1 MGFTPETAKAIEKA
15 FVEAPQSFVADGKFG
30 DDAKLSQKVEP
41 INAIQAYVTAG
52 TIYPEDDDEFEKKLP
67 ESSYDDIHKV
77 KPNLYHVWDNHYIQL
92 RS

>member
-1 MGFTPETAKAIEKA
+1 LCIWQTCYITNALLFA
-15 FVEAPQSFVADGKFG
+15 
-30 DDAKLSQKVEP
+30 
-41 INAIQAYVTAG
+41 AIQAYVTAG